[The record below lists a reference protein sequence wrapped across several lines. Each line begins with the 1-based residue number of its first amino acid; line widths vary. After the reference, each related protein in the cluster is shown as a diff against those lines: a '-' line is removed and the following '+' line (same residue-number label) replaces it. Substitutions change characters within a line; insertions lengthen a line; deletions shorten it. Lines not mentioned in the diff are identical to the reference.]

1 MRVSGS
7 FKSNNGHAL
16 ARAVSAGVGIAMG
29 PDWLMHEKLAS
40 GEIQAILPE
49 YAPKPLDI
57 NAIYPSNRLLSA
69 KVRAFIDYLQQE
81 FAQIPA
87 LNAA

>member
-49 YAPKPLDI
+49 YAPRPLDI
-57 NAIYPSNRLLSA
+57 NVVYPSNRLLSA

-81 FAQIPA
+81 FAKIPA
-87 LNAA
+87 LNAG